1 MSQEPLQEPIELPL
15 EVQLLVEG
23 FNRQVAAVWDPE
35 ELRAI
40 AKQVHLYH
48 SSQVWMLKSQTAG
61 LLKAQ
66 QAQVSDQVHVIKS
79 LREQIDRLKAREERR
94 RKGDR
99 LALAVS
105 AVFVIAIVLVAWLRP
120 AVGKVCRGDERRD
133 YPACTTEV
141 RDARESV

>member
-1 MSQEPLQEPIELPL
+1 MSQQPFQEPIELPL
-15 EVQLLVEG
+15 EVQLEVER
-23 FNRQVAAVWDPE
+23 FSRQLMAVWDPE

-48 SSQVWMLKSQTAG
+48 SSQVWLLKSQTAG

-66 QAQVSDQVHVIKS
+66 QAQVSDQVHVIVG
-79 LREQIDRLKAREERR
+79 LREQVDRLKTREERR

-99 LALAVS
+99 LALGVS
-105 AVFVIAIVLVAWLRP
+105 AVFVVLVILVVWLRP

-133 YPACTTEV
+133 YPGCTTEV
-141 RDARESV
+141 RDAREAA